1 MAEEKKVDDLKEKAE
16 ETIQARDE
24 ELKPVKLET
33 PLEEVKR
40 IAEET
45 KKIAEENR
53 ATVAKLEEINANIA
67 LSGRSQAGQVIRKK
81 SQEEEDQ
88 EKADEMINQ
97 FNPNK

>member
-81 SQEEEDQ
+81 SQEEEEQ
-88 EKADEMINQ
+88 EKADEIVNQ
-97 FNPNK
+97 FT

>member
-1 MAEEKKVDDLKEKAE
+1 MAEKETDNLKEKAE
-16 ETIQARDE
+16 ETIKARDDE
-24 ELKPVKLET
+24 GKETKLET

-67 LSGRSQAGQVIRKK
+67 LSGRSQAGQVIRKQ
-81 SQEEEDQ
+81 SQEEADQ
-88 EKADEMINQ
+88 EDADKIVNQ
-97 FNPNK
+97 FT